1 MSQATSAVTEAAVR
15 GLGRVRRFRLSFL
28 AGQPVGLA
36 GLAGAVGIMLVALLA
51 PVIEPYAPNYQDYN
65 AVLVG
70 PFGSGHLLGTDEL
83 GRDELSRLIAG
94 ARVSVQVGV
103 LSTLLAVVVGGTL
116 GCIGGYFRGPVDAV
130 IARATDVVLAFPFL
144 ILAIAFAVILGPSAT
159 NATLALAI
167 AQVPTFI
174 RVARG
179 EVLGLRR
186 LDYVQAAVSIG
197 VPDRVILVRHIV
209 PGIMN
214 SMVVQTTVAIP
225 LAIIGE
231 AVLSF
236 LGLGVAAAHGIVGD
250 DVVGRTGLLR
260 QGASAR
266 DLPRT
271 GDRRGRAVVQSARR
285 RTPRRARC
293 EAPVML
299 LEIDDL
305 RIEFRAH
312 GERCLPSMDCL

>member
-1 MSQATSAVTEAAVR
+1 V
-15 GLGRVRRFRLSFL
+15 
-28 AGQPVGLA
+28 A
-36 GLAGAVGIMLVALLA
+36 GLVGAVGIMLVALLA
-51 PVIEPYAPNYQDYN
+51 PVIEPYGPNYQDYN

-70 PFGSGHLLGTDEL
+70 AFRSRHLLGTDEL

-116 GCIGGYFRGPVDAV
+116 GCVAGYFRGPVDAV
-130 IARATDVVLAFPFL
+130 IARATDVVLAFPFI

-186 LDYVQAAVSIG
+186 LDYVQAAISIG

-214 SMVVQTTVAIP
+214 SIVVQTTVAIP

-236 LGLGVAAAHGIVGD
+236 LGLGVQPPTASWGTMLSDAQDYYAQAPLLAVLPGLAIVVTALSFNLLGD
-250 DVVGRTGLLR
+250 GL
-260 QGASAR
+260 R
-266 DLPRT
+266 DAL
-271 GDRRGRAVVQSARR
+271 DARR
-285 RTPRRARC
+285 
-293 EAPVML
+293 L
-299 LEIDDL
+299 
-305 RIEFRAH
+305 
-312 GERCLPSMDCL
+312 